1 MHTSKDGI
9 FDLGNFEMIEIIWK
23 DDCAVLTG
31 EQMDPALIFN
41 CGQAFRFEQEEETG
55 AYRGIAYGKQIWC
68 RKTPNGMELFPVTP
82 EEMEAIWKGYFDLDF
97 CYPPEDARFSSDA
110 VLREAAQCCAG
121 LRILRQ
127 EPFETIITFILS
139 ANNNIA
145 RIRGI
150 IKKLC
155 ELAGEPIA
163 PGGFAFP
170 TPQALALQSE
180 EALRACG
187 AGYRAR
193 YVLEAARKVAEGYDL
208 ERFYGIDYAAARAE
222 LCELSGVGPKVADCI
237 LLFAYQKR
245 EAFPA
250 DVWIR
255 RMLGELYGF
264 APKNDKEIL
273 QFASEHFGEYGGL
286 AQQYLFHYM
295 RTKAKQKA

>member
-1 MHTSKDGI
+1 
-9 FDLGNFEMIEIIWK
+9 MIEITWK
-23 DDCAVLTG
+23 DGGAVLAG
-31 EQMDPALIFN
+31 EQMEPSLIFN
-41 CGQAFRFEQEEETG
+41 CGQAFRFEEQEAG
-55 AYRGIAYGKQIWC
+55 VYRGIAYGRQIWC
-68 RKTPNGMELFPVTP
+68 RKTKNGMELFPVTP
-82 EEMEAIWKGYFDLDF
+82 EEMEKIWKGYFDLDF

-150 IKKLC
+150 VKKLC

-163 PGGFAFP
+163 PGCFAFP
-170 TPQALALQSE
+170 APQALAGQSE

-193 YVLEAARKVAEGYDL
+193 YVLKTARKVAEGYDL
-208 ERFYGIDYAAARAE
+208 ERFYGMEYAAARAE
-222 LCELSGVGPKVADCI
+222 LCELNGVGPKVADCI

-295 RTKAKQKA
+295 RTQAKRKE

>member
-1 MHTSKDGI
+1 MV
-9 FDLGNFEMIEIIWK
+9 EIIWK

-41 CGQAFRFEQEEETG
+41 CGQAFRFEREETG

-163 PGGFAFP
+163 PDCFAFP
-170 TPQALALQSE
+170 APQALAGQSE

-193 YVLEAARKVAEGYDL
+193 YVLETARKVAEGYDL
-208 ERFYGIDYAAARAE
+208 ERFYGMDYAAARAE

-255 RMLGELYGF
+255 RTLGELYGF
-264 APKNDKEIL
+264 TPKSDKEIL

-295 RTKAKQKA
+295 RTRAKQRA

>member
-1 MHTSKDGI
+1 MV
-9 FDLGNFEMIEIIWK
+9 EIIWK

-163 PGGFAFP
+163 PDCFAFP
-170 TPQALALQSE
+170 APQALAGQSE

-193 YVLEAARKVAEGYDL
+193 YVLETARKVAEGYDL
-208 ERFYGIDYAAARAE
+208 ERFYGMDYAAARAE

-255 RMLGELYGF
+255 RTLGELYGF
-264 APKNDKEIL
+264 TPKSDKEIL

-295 RTKAKQKA
+295 RTRAKQRA

>member
-1 MHTSKDGI
+1 MV
-9 FDLGNFEMIEIIWK
+9 EIIWK

-41 CGQAFRFEQEEETG
+41 CGQAFRFEQEETG

-127 EPFETIITFILS
+127 EPFETLITFILS

-150 IKKLC
+150 IQKLC
-155 ELAGEPIA
+155 ALAGEQIA
-163 PGGFAFP
+163 PGCFAFP
-170 TPQALALQSE
+170 TPQALAGQSE

-193 YVLEAARKVAEGYDL
+193 YVLGTARKVAEGYDL
-208 ERFYGIDYAAARAE
+208 EQFYRMDYAAARAE
-222 LCELSGVGPKVADCI
+222 LCTLSGVGPKVADCI

-255 RMLGELYGF
+255 RMLEELYGF
-264 APKNDKEIL
+264 TPKSDKEIL
-273 QFASEHFGEYGGL
+273 QFASEHFGGYGGL

-295 RTKAKQKA
+295 RTQAKRKE

>member
-1 MHTSKDGI
+1 
-9 FDLGNFEMIEIIWK
+9 MIEITWK
-23 DDCAVLTG
+23 DGGAVLAG
-31 EQMDPALIFN
+31 EQMEPSLIFN
-41 CGQAFRFEQEEETG
+41 CGQAFRFEQEETG

-150 IKKLC
+150 VKKLC

-163 PGGFAFP
+163 PGCFAFP
-170 TPQALALQSE
+170 APQALAGQSE

-193 YVLEAARKVAEGYDL
+193 YVLETARKVAEGYDL
-208 ERFYGIDYAAARAE
+208 ERFYGMEYAAARAE

-255 RMLGELYGF
+255 RMLEELYGF
-264 APKNDKEIL
+264 TPKSDKEIL
-273 QFASEHFGEYGGL
+273 QFASEHFGGYGGL

-295 RTKAKQKA
+295 RTRAKQKA

>member
-1 MHTSKDGI
+1 MAWS
-9 FDLGNFEMIEIIWK
+9 F
-23 DDCAVLTG
+23 
-31 EQMDPALIFN
+31 
-41 CGQAFRFEQEEETG
+41 FRLRQ
-55 AYRGIAYGKQIWC
+55 R
-68 RKTPNGMELFPVTP
+68 
-82 EEMEAIWKGYFDLDF
+82 EAIWKGYFDLDF

-150 IKKLC
+150 VKKLC

-163 PGGFAFP
+163 PGCFAFP
-170 TPQALALQSE
+170 APQALAGQSE

-193 YVLEAARKVAEGYDL
+193 YVLKTARKVAEGYDL
-208 ERFYGIDYAAARAE
+208 ERFYGMEYAAARAE
-222 LCELSGVGPKVADCI
+222 LCELNGVGPKVADCI

-295 RTKAKQKA
+295 RTQAKRKE

>member
-1 MHTSKDGI
+1 MV
-9 FDLGNFEMIEIIWK
+9 EIIWK

-41 CGQAFRFEQEEETG
+41 CGQAFRFEQEETG
-55 AYRGIAYGKQIWC
+55 AYRGIAYGRQIWC

-150 IKKLC
+150 VKKLC
-155 ELAGEPIA
+155 ELAGEQIA
-163 PGGFAFP
+163 PGCFAFP
-170 TPQALALQSE
+170 APQALAGQSE

-193 YVLEAARKVAEGYDL
+193 YVLETARKVAEGYDL
-208 ERFYGIDYAAARAE
+208 ERFYGMDYAAARAE
-222 LCELSGVGPKVADCI
+222 LCTLSGVGPKVADCI

-255 RMLGELYGF
+255 RMLGELYKF
-264 APKNDKEIL
+264 EPKNDGEIL

-295 RTKAKQKA
+295 RTQAKRKE

>member
-1 MHTSKDGI
+1 
-9 FDLGNFEMIEIIWK
+9 MIEIIWK
-23 DDCAVLTG
+23 EDCAILTG

-55 AYRGIAYGKQIWC
+55 AYRGIAYGRQICC
-68 RKTPNGMELFPVTP
+68 RKTQNGMELFPVTP
-82 EEMEAIWKGYFDLDF
+82 EEMEEIWKGYFDLDF

-180 EALRACG
+180 ETLRACG

-193 YVLEAARKVAEGYDL
+193 YVLETARKVAEGYDL
-208 ERFYGIDYAAARAE
+208 ERFYGMDYAAARAE

-295 RTKAKQKA
+295 RTKAKQRA